1 MDYTLEEKFTSKSK
15 AQELLER
22 FKKKEKKINFHEKR
36 LNKNTIVF
44 CKNEDRFEEYAA
56 NYNNIKNW

>member
-22 FKKKEKKINFHEKR
+22 FKKKEKKIKFHEKR

-44 CKNEDRFEEYAA
+44 CKNEDRFEEYEA

>member
-22 FKKKEKKINFHEKR
+22 FKKKEKKIKFHEKR
-36 LNKNTIVF
+36 LNKSTVVF
-44 CKNEDRFEEYAA
+44 CKNEDRFEEYEA